1 MRRVHT
7 ERRSAAIAGATLAI
21 AALAPATGA
30 AELDRALRNATGVI
44 ESVRSGPDEGGGW
57 IYATLREEGSPSA
70 IELRVG
76 PADLVAASEI
86 DLRAGDRVK
95 VRLFVG
101 DPPNDVQRI
110 RSGRTGRVL
119 RVRCLNGAMVWTGAG
134 RHGGPG
140 HGGRRGGDG
149 STPRPSSPRRP

>member
-1 MRRVHT
+1 MRRQRSVG
-7 ERRSAAIAGATLAI
+7 RSATVAA
-21 AALAPATGA
+21 AALAIVALASATGA
-30 AELDRALRNATGVI
+30 AERDRALRNATGVI
-44 ESVRSGPDEGGGW
+44 ASVRSAPEGGDGW
-57 IYATLREEGSPSA
+57 IYATLREEGSASA

-76 PADLVAASEI
+76 PADLVAASDI
-86 DLRAGDRVK
+86 DLRAGDRVQ

-119 RVRCLNGAMVWTGAG
+119 RVRCLNGAMVWTGPG

-140 HGGRRGGDG
+140 RGGRRAGEG